1 MKKILVIGIGAGNP
15 DYLTVQA
22 INALNEV
29 DVFFVIDKG
38 KQKEDLGRLR
48 KEICRR
54 FIKDQDYRLF
64 EVPDPERDRSP
75 ASYATEIAAWRE
87 KRVALY
93 RSMISEE
100 LKDGECGAFLIWGDP
115 SLYDGTLGILQ
126 QILAQG
132 TVEFEYEVIP
142 GITSVQA
149 LAARHKISLNRTG
162 ESIHITPARKLADG
176 LPAACDNVVVMLDA
190 GTAFNSLADDDLDI
204 YWGAYLGT
212 DDEILASGKVRE
224 VGKKIADLRSARK
237 TEKGWIMDTYLLRR
251 GLATE

>member
-15 DYLTVQA
+15 DYMTIQA

-29 DVFFVIDKG
+29 DVFFIIDKG
-38 KQKEDLGRLR
+38 KQKDELGQVRR
-48 KEICRR
+48 EICRR

-75 ASYATEIAAWRE
+75 SSYAIEIAAWRE
-87 KRVALY
+87 KRVSLY
-93 RSMISEE
+93 QSMIRDE
-100 LKDGECGAFLIWGDP
+100 LQDDECGAFLIWGDP

-126 QILAQG
+126 QILVRGA
-132 TVEFEYEVIP
+132 VAFDYEVIP

-162 ESIHITPARKLADG
+162 ESIHITPARKLAEG
-176 LPAACDNVVVMLDA
+176 LPVGCNNVVVMLDA
-190 GTAFNSLADDDLDI
+190 GTAFKDVTDDDLEI

-212 DDEILASGKVRE
+212 ADEILVSGKVSE
-224 VGKKIADLRSARK
+224 VGDEIAELRGAKKAA
-237 TEKGWIMDTYLLRR
+237 KGWIMDTYLLRR
-251 GLATE
+251 DPAEA

>member
-1 MKKILVIGIGAGNP
+1 MKKIFVIGIGAGNP
-15 DYLTVQA
+15 DYMTIQA

-29 DVFFVIDKG
+29 DVFFIIDKG
-38 KQKEDLGRLR
+38 KLKDDLGQLR

-75 ASYATEIAAWRE
+75 SSYATEIAAWRE

-93 RSMISEE
+93 QSMIRDE

-115 SLYDGTLGILQ
+115 SLYDGTLGILR

-132 TVEFEYEVIP
+132 AVAFDYEVIP

-162 ESIHITPARKLADG
+162 ESIHITPARKLAEG
-176 LPAACDNVVVMLDA
+176 LPAACNNVVVMLDA
-190 GTAFNSLADDDLDI
+190 GTAFNNVADEGLEI

-212 DDEILASGKVRE
+212 ADEVLASGKVSE
-224 VGKKIADLRSARK
+224 VGGEIAELRSARK
-237 TEKGWIMDTYLLRR
+237 AEKGWIMDTYLLRR
-251 GLATE
+251 DSADE